1 VTRGLSTA
9 ASLAVPVIHAE
20 HYFDL
25 SLSWDI
31 KPLTF
36 FAGVVNMFNNKQQL
50 IGSSQ
55 EQLNTFPSTYD
66 PLGRRFY
73 AGATL
78 KF

>member
-1 VTRGLSTA
+1 
-9 ASLAVPVIHAE
+9 VPKIRPE

-25 SLSWDI
+25 SLAWDI
-31 KPLTF
+31 EERFTF
-36 FAGVVNMFNNKQQL
+36 FGGVVNLTNNKQQL

-66 PLGRRFY
+66 PLGTRFY
-73 AGATL
+73 AGATV